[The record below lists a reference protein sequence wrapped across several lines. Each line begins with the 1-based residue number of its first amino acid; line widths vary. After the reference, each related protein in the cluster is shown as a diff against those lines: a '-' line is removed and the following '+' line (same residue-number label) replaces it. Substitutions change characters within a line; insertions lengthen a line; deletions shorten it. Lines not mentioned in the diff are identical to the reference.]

1 MIDFEAS
8 ASALALSSEFDRL
21 VMLWDWLEI

>member
-1 MIDFEAS
+1 MLPMIAFEAS

-21 VMLWDWLEI
+21 VMLWD